1 MFFYLLK
8 SIPIVTYEI
17 YLFTKVNAD
26 FYFVFGLYS
35 SSFSL
40 AYGSCFAISLSRSR
54 SALLFSSSHSIHF
67 TSDPR
72 LFNVGFSSTLRRAKC
87 WRCSVFVLL
96 SEWRRYCILLP
107 HVLLYNR
114 RFFFSSPLMAN
125 ESSAQVEKNIENL
138 PQKKSLWPIL
148 FAALDGFRC

>member
-40 AYGSCFAISLSRSR
+40 AYGSCFAISLSLVL
-54 SALLFSSSHSIHF
+54 APLCCFHLLIQF
-67 TSDPR
+67 TLQVILAFLTWAFPLHCDGPNVDAVR
-72 LFNVGFSSTLRRAKC
+72 FLFC
-87 WRCSVFVLL
+87 
-96 SEWRRYCILLP
+96 
-107 HVLLYNR
+107 
-114 RFFFSSPLMAN
+114 
-125 ESSAQVEKNIENL
+125 
-138 PQKKSLWPIL
+138 
-148 FAALDGFRC
+148 